1 MHLLGQEF
9 CDLTWVW
16 LGLLSY
22 TIGSLPT
29 AYIFTRYILGQDI
42 RDLGDNNSGAANVFR
57 NVGTISG
64 VAVGA
69 IDIIKGS
76 LVVLLAKFLVNDIG
90 MEMMAGGAA
99 LVGHNFP
106 AYLKFRG
113 GRGAAARV
121 HGGQL

>member
-16 LGLLSY
+16 LGLRSY

-106 AYLKFRG
+106 AYL
-113 GRGAAARV
+113 
-121 HGGQL
+121 

>member
-57 NVGTISG
+57 NVGTIAG

-76 LVVLLAKFLVNDIG
+76 LVVLLAKFLVNDMG

-106 AYLKFRG
+106 VYLKFRG
-113 GRGAAARV
+113 GRGAANTSEF
-121 HGGQL
+121 

>member
-1 MHLLGQEF
+1 M
-9 CDLTWVW
+9 TWVW

-57 NVGTISG
+57 NVGTIAG

-113 GRGAAARV
+113 GRGAAPP
-121 HGGQL
+121 GGGFIG